1 MCVVVVVDKETGQ
14 EKPTLRSYAHR
25 VADNDDEV
33 VTYEADFDVPA
44 GFGAVGAVL
53 VTNEHHTEMFLEDI
67 KLMTPSSSDDDDD
80 AGGGAGGAPLVAIRC
95 RSWVQPKSG
104 GVGGDAPGKRVFFA
118 NKVQ

>member
-33 VTYEADFDVPA
+33 VTYEADFGVPA

-67 KLMTPSSSDDDDD
+67 KLMTPSSSSSDD
-80 AGGGAGGAPLVAIRC
+80 GGGGAPLVAIRC

>member
-1 MCVVVVVDKETGQ
+1 MAGNGDK
-14 EKPTLRSYAHR
+14 
-25 VADNDDEV
+25 V

-67 KLMTPSSSDDDDD
+67 KLMTPSSSDD
-80 AGGGAGGAPLVAIRC
+80 AGGGGGGAPLVAIRC

>member
-53 VTNEHHTEMFLEDI
+53 VTNEHHKEMFLEDI
-67 KLMTPSSSDDDDD
+67 KLMMPSTSGD
-80 AGGGAGGAPLVAIRC
+80 GGAAPLLAIRC
-95 RSWVQPKSG
+95 NSWVQPKSG
-104 GVGGDAPGKRVFFA
+104 GGGDDDAPGKRVFFA